1 MAPIPP
7 YSPQLQTQP
16 PSTSFT
22 TITFPAPHTLLV
34 TLNRPKQLNCINSAG
49 HRELDEIW
57 TWFDNEPE
65 LRVGIVT
72 GAGRAFC
79 AGADLKVLCTDL
91 PDFEHP
97 NTEWNSSNASARAR
111 PSMPP
116 SGFGGLSRRR
126 GKKPVIAAV
135 NGIAHGGGCE
145 IIVNTDI
152 VLASPAAKFALPEV
166 KRGVAAIAG
175 ALPRLIRT
183 LGRQRAMEM
192 ALTGRE
198 VGAEEARAW
207 GLVNQVAGKDGEG
220 VVELAVKWAGV
231 IAGNS
236 PDSVIVSKA
245 GVELGWEGMGVEEA
259 SGQVVRE
266 GGCGRGWKGGRI

>member
-1 MAPIPP
+1 MLESCKSRTTFFWADEPP
-7 YSPQLQTQP
+7 R
-16 PSTSFT
+16 F
-22 TITFPAPHTLLV
+22 I
-34 TLNRPKQLNCINSAG
+34 
-49 HRELDEIW
+49 
-57 TWFDNEPE
+57 
-65 LRVGIVT
+65 VGKSI
-72 GAGRAFC
+72 
-79 AGADLKVLCTDL
+79 
-91 PDFEHP
+91 
-97 NTEWNSSNASARAR
+97 EWNQSTTTTTTTPNR

-135 NGIAHGGGCE
+135 NGIAHGGGTE

-175 ALPRLIRT
+175 ALPRLVRT
-183 LGRQRAMEM
+183 VGRQRAMEM

-198 VGAEEARAW
+198 VGAEEARGW
-207 GLVNQVAGKDGEG
+207 GLVNEISATDGEEGVEGG

-236 PDSVIVSKA
+236 PDSVVVSKA
-245 GVELGWEGMGVEEA
+245 GVELGWDGMGVEEA
-259 SGQVVRE
+259 SGEVVRE
-266 GGCGRGWKGGRI
+266 GGLWKRVEGGENMTEGVRAFVEKRGPRWVGSKL